1 MLFKNVFQAAR
12 SIIIGLA
19 SRKMN
24 IGGYKHE
31 CNVLRLQKI
40 RQRLHRNAK
49 PGMDRMRA
57 EEKEGVQLQ
66 SEKFHKKQ
74 V

>member
-1 MLFKNVFQAAR
+1 MNVMCYDC
-12 SIIIGLA
+12 
-19 SRKMN
+19 K
-24 IGGYKHE
+24 
-31 CNVLRLQKI
+31 RLG
-40 RQRLHRNAK
+40 NDAK